1 MPNYSVQAIWNAE
14 AQIWVAGSNDIPGLA
29 TGAATLDELIERLIV
44 MIPDLLEQNRH
55 LCLPRAPDF
64 EVHATKG
71 HERFTVFHAFA

>member
-1 MPNYSVQAIWNAE
+1 
-14 AQIWVAGSNDIPGLA
+14 
-29 TGAATLDELIERLIV
+29 

-55 LCLPRAPDF
+55 LCLARAPDF

>member
-14 AQIWVAGSNDIPGLA
+14 AQIWVAASNDIPGLA
-29 TGAATLDELIERLIV
+29 TGAATLDDLIERLIV
-44 MIPDLLEQNRH
+44 MIPDLLEQNTR

-71 HERFTVFHAFA
+71 HERVTVFHAFA